1 MKNIILLTTLVFIT
15 IQAQSQTKKNINK
28 PNKPIVKTAK
38 SFDPFDTFTVTKKI
52 PTPNGVFKLVRFKTP
67 DSEIDVEHI
76 DSAVIDLTNKMLS
89 KRIADGDTL
98 TKADS
103 IEMHDY
109 AVKEIDFIFSLTYT
123 FRQNNKFFFT
133 SNEDT
138 KDKKTNGTYTF
149 NSTTGVI
156 TIIDPKRP
164 KGKYILLQYND
175 ELLTI
180 TNIPG
185 KDDTKGV
192 EMVFFK
198 SY

>member
-15 IQAQSQTKKNINK
+15 IQAQSQTKKNINR
-28 PNKPIVKTAK
+28 PNKPIVKTVK
-38 SFDPFDTFTVTKKI
+38 TFDPFDTFTVTKKI

-67 DSEIDVEHI
+67 DSEMDVEHI

-98 TKADS
+98 SKADS
-103 IEMHDY
+103 IEMHEY
-109 AVKEIDFIFSLTYT
+109 VVKDIDFIFSLTYT
-123 FRQNNKFFFT
+123 IKPNNTFSFT

-138 KDKKTNGTYTF
+138 KDKKTAGTYTY
-149 NSTTGVI
+149 NPTTGVI
-156 TIIDPKRP
+156 TIKDP
-164 KGKYILLQYND
+164 KGKKFLLQYND